1 MEKQVFHKKEV
12 NSEQWLVNSRT
23 GVPPVSSELGV
34 QRQKAEGPE
43 RSRRADCRLGATD
56 YGQRVTSDQRLF
68 TDRGFTLLEALL
80 SITILAISATALSYA
95 FTVGFRA
102 NEDKVKNL
110 EKSSYA
116 RGMMEII
123 NAVDFS
129 MATSGSDTV
138 TVQGQ
143 SVTRTWSV
151 TPIDMN
157 GDSVNEPDAMKV
169 TVTVDDVTLESIIID
184 SKGLVTMKR

>member
-1 MEKQVFHKKEV
+1 MFHNKKVISDKWSVFNGKNKKTETIGHCPLVTRHSLLITEK
-12 NSEQWLVNSRT
+12 
-23 GVPPVSSELGV
+23 
-34 QRQKAEGPE
+34 
-43 RSRRADCRLGATD
+43 
-56 YGQRVTSDQRLF
+56 
-68 TDRGFTLLEALL
+68 GFTLLEALL
-80 SITILAISATALSYA
+80 SITILAIAATTISYA
-95 FTVGFRA
+95 FTVGFKA

-116 RGMMEII
+116 RGMMELN

-143 SVTRTWSV
+143 PVTRTWTV

-157 GDSVNEPDAMKV
+157 GDSVNETDAMKV
-169 TVTVDDVTLESIIID
+169 TVTVGEVTLDSIIID